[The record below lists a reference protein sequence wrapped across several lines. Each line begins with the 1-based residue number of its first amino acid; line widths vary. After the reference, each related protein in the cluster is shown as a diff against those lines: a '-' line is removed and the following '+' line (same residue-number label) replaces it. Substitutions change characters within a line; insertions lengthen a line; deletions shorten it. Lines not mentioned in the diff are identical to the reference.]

1 MKYNVTVILGWHDS
15 TMDYPDFVECNFMEN
30 CIGTISVNIM
40 VIMNACVLFS
50 FFIQPFGQE
59 VMILPLKVPG
69 YGVILM
75 KKQCRTRTGE
85 ALNQTTWGNE

>member
-1 MKYNVTVILGWHDS
+1 MCFI
-15 TMDYPDFVECNFMEN
+15 F
-30 CIGTISVNIM
+30 
-40 VIMNACVLFS
+40 
-50 FFIQPFGQE
+50 FFIQPYGQE

-85 ALNQTTWGNE
+85 ARNQTTWGND